1 MADYIEAPTMGEI
14 LREEYMILMRIVAAR
29 LANDMDAPV
38 ACIQNLMQNRER
50 VSAGISTRLGN
61 CFGVSEQYFLN
72 LQNAID
78 GRRDKR

>member
-14 LREEYMILMRIVAAR
+14 LREEYMIPMDVPMAR
-29 LANDMDAPV
+29 V
-38 ACIQNLMQNRER
+38 QNLLQNRER
-50 VSAGISTRLGN
+50 VSAGISVRLGN

-78 GRRDKR
+78 SRRTIH

>member
-14 LREEYMILMRIVAAR
+14 LREEYMILMRIMAAR
-29 LANDMDAPV
+29 LARDVDVPMGH
-38 ACIQNLMQNRER
+38 IQNLLQNRER
-50 VSAGISTRLGN
+50 VSAGISERLGN

-72 LQNAID
+72 PQNMID

>member
-14 LREEYMILMRIVAAR
+14 LREEYMIPMGITAA
-29 LANDMDAPV
+29 
-38 ACIQNLMQNRER
+38 
-50 VSAGISTRLGN
+50 RLGN

-78 GRRDKR
+78 SRRTIH